1 MKNFTDVIETPPGR
15 AVKGLA
21 VASSIEE
28 PIGRPR
34 QSKDTGY
41 TGLKETTMKKIAI
54 ASDHA
59 GYPLKE
65 MLKTHLKSKGY
76 ELLDFGTDGTDPV
89 DYPDYIYPAAK
100 RVAAGQTDFGIVI
113 GGSGNGEAIVA
124 NKVRGVRCALC
135 WNVHSARLARQH
147 NDANMISIGARMV
160 NVQAALSI
168 VDAWLKAVF
177 EGGRHIRRIE
187 KIESV

>member
-1 MKNFTDVIETPPGR
+1 
-15 AVKGLA
+15 
-21 VASSIEE
+21 
-28 PIGRPR
+28 
-34 QSKDTGY
+34 
-41 TGLKETTMKKIAI
+41 MKKIAI

-76 ELLDFGTDGTDPV
+76 VILDFGTDGDDPV

-100 RVAAGQTDFGIVI
+100 SVAAGQSDIGIVI
-113 GGSGNGEAIVA
+113 GGSGNGEAMVA
-124 NKVRGVRCALC
+124 NKVCGVRCALC
-135 WNVHSARLARQH
+135 WNVKSARLAKQH

-160 NVQAALSI
+160 NVHESLII
-168 VDAWLKAVF
+168 VDAWLAAVF

-187 KIESV
+187 KIESL